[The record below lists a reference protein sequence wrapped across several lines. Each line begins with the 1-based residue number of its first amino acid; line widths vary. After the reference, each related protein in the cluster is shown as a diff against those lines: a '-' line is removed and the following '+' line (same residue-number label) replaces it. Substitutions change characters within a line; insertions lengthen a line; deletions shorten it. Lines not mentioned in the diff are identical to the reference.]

1 MNRSGMKRSGW
12 LGTVAMLLLGVMLW
26 MAPAWAAQKATPVPG
41 SLSGRMDG
49 YDWLEAEPV
58 AQQSYCDKAYRA
70 FRASPSQS
78 YIISSN
84 VQALDE
90 VGFCKRIDQFYS
102 YDINL
107 EIPLDQA
114 AATAPLLFSDHPV
127 G

>member
-1 MNRSGMKRSGW
+1 MKSAGW
-12 LGTVAMLLLGVMLW
+12 LWAGLMMVVLW
-26 MAPAWAAQKATPVPG
+26 MAPVWAAG

-49 YDWLEAEPV
+49 YDWLEADPT
-58 AQQSYCDKAYRA
+58 AKQAYCDRAYRA

-84 VQALDE
+84 VQALNE
-90 VGFCKRIDQFYS
+90 AGFCKRIDQFYS